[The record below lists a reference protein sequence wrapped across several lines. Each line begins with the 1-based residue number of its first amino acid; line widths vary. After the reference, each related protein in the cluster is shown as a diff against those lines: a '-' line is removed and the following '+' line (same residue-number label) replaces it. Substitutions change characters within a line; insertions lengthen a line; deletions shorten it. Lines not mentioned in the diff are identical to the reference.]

1 MKQLFI
7 TLFLISTT
15 VLYSQGKYELGYE
28 NLKWNMTGN
37 QVKIVLATDTI
48 SSMRVL
54 YRDGIITKENGKLA
68 EHTFQR
74 INAVVNRTDYQLTYS
89 CIIIDNSLCLI
100 AVYDLRNKEQKPL
113 DYLTEKSRGLF
124 SDESYVYPVDAQGWR
139 TDANVMI
146 YLGGQ
151 PRTNNFPQ
159 SVILL
164 RKDMKT
170 VYDNIIFKLENDRSI
185 ENEYL
190 DIRRKP
196 Y

>member
-7 TLFLISTT
+7 ALILVSTT
-15 VLYSQGKYELGYE
+15 ALYSQGKFELGYDS
-28 NLKWNMTGN
+28 LKWNMTGN
-37 QVKIVLATDTI
+37 QVKIVLATDTL
-48 SSMRVL
+48 SSMKVL
-54 YRDGIITKENGKLA
+54 YRDGIITKENGKLG

-74 INAVVNRTDYQLTYS
+74 INAVVNRTNYQLTFS
-89 CIIIDNSLCLI
+89 CVIIDNSLCVI
-100 AVYDLRNKEQKPL
+100 AIYDLRNKEQKPL
-113 DYLTEKSRGLF
+113 DYLTEKHRGLF
-124 SDESYVYPVDAQGWR
+124 SDESYIYPVDAQGWR

-146 YLGGQ
+146 FLGGQ
-151 PRTNNFPQ
+151 PMAYNFPQ

-170 VYDNIIFKLENDRSI
+170 VYDNVILKLENDRST
-185 ENEYL
+185 NSGDL